1 MLSVN
6 ERVANIGRLVIALVG
21 AAVAAAAA
29 YVLFVAVPTTGVEL
43 VGVLL
48 VIATALVG
56 LRIAGRLADRVV
68 SSYNVAEVAVEG
80 PIRREGGRRVPSGP
94 RSIPTD
100 DIVEE
105 IENADEDSN
114 VEGLLVKLNTPGGEV
129 VPSDDIRRAVAAFE
143 GPAIAYAT
151 DVCGSG
157 GYWIASGCDQ
167 LLARDATLVGSI
179 GVIGSRVN
187 AADLADR
194 LGISYERFA
203 AGKYKDA
210 GVPLREMDE
219 DERSYLQGLID
230 DFYGQF
236 VERVAEGR
244 DLSEEEV
251 RATEARVYVGEEAL
265 DRGLVDAI
273 GTRED
278 AEDRLADAIDAEPV
292 VEEFEPERGMMD
304 RLGTTGRAIAYTF
317 GAGIASVFGDPD
329 REIEIR
335 L

>member
-1 MLSVN
+1 MRAAAL
-6 ERVANIGRLVIALVG
+6 GRGAIAFVG
-21 AAVAAAAA
+21 VLVAAAAA
-29 YVLFVAVPTTGVEL
+29 YVLFVALPTSGVEL

-48 VIATALVG
+48 VIATAAVG
-56 LRIAGRLADRVV
+56 LRVANNVAGNLF
-68 SSYNVAEVAVEG
+68 STYNLAEVAVEG
-80 PIRREGGRRVPSGP
+80 PITRDGGRRFPSGP
-94 RSIPTD
+94 GTTPID
-100 DIVEE
+100 DVVEQ
-105 IENADEDSN
+105 IGAADEDSN

-129 VPSDDIRRAVAAFE
+129 VPSDDVRRAVAEFD

-157 GYWIASGCDQ
+157 GYWIASGCDE
-167 LLARDATLVGSI
+167 LFAREASLVGSI

-194 LGISYERFA
+194 VGLEYERLA
-203 AGKYKDA
+203 AGEYKDA
-210 GVPLREMDE
+210 GVPLKEME
-219 DERSYLQGLID
+219 ENERAYLQGLID

-244 DLSEEEV
+244 ELSEEEI
-251 RATEARVYVGEEAL
+251 RATEARVYLGEEAL
-265 DRGLVDAI
+265 ELGLVDAI

-278 AEDRLADAIDAEPV
+278 AEERLAELLDLEPV
-292 VEEFEPERGMMD
+292 VQEFELQRGVMD
-304 RLGTTGRAIAYTF
+304 RLGAGSTAVAYAF
-317 GAGIASVFGDPD
+317 GAGIASVFGDSE